1 MRILRRSEG
10 GKSELHSHFIMS
22 VKDERGYTF
31 LEGIIQLS
39 VFILFAQVFAIT
51 MSWLYRIEE
60 TMTNPTD
67 TEWAL
72 FIQNVETYLNDIE
85 TLTIQKEQPGIR
97 FRKGGEEYDI
107 ELYSDLIR
115 KQKNRLGHEQ
125 MLLHVKS
132 LTVKVEGQSL
142 FFFVTFLNGMEKEHI
157 FYVTFRTK

>member
-1 MRILRRSEG
+1 
-10 GKSELHSHFIMS
+10 MS

-60 TMTNPTD
+60 TMTNPID

-85 TLTIQKEQPGIR
+85 TLTLQKEQPGIR
-97 FRKGGEEYDI
+97 FRKNGEEYDI
-107 ELYSDLIR
+107 ELYSNLIR

-132 LTVKVEGQSL
+132 LKVTVEGQSL
-142 FFFVTFLNGMEKEHI
+142 YFFVTFLNGMEKEHI
-157 FYVTFRTK
+157 FYVTFRTE